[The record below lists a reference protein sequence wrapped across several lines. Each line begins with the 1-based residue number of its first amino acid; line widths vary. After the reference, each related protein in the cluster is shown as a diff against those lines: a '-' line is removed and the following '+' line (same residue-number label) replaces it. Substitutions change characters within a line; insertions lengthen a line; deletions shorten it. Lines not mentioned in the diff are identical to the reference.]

1 VASTPAGRR
10 LTEAQR
16 REQVAISQG
25 FLAEFLALW
34 DLLDVFDLDRTTPGW
49 VRAVMALIELWR
61 TISARSALD
70 YYRDFRRL
78 EVPDADPFPE
88 IIFID
93 TPSAERAAR
102 RAAREA
108 APSVKRNPAAPRSQ
122 TTVQLPVDR
131 SGLVIDWGA
140 RRGAVQASSE
150 ITGPINIKAKAARG
164 KPLEIAAREALVQA
178 SGAAMR
184 HVLDGGRQT
193 NITAM
198 RNDSRMIGWVRVT
211 DGNPCSFCA
220 MLASRGPVYRKDS
233 FASNARNKSAVTAVR
248 RDPRDPG
255 VAFLGAGSF
264 KTHDHCACQMVP
276 VYSTDAAWPGI
287 SREMRDLWNA
297 NIRGKYSGHD
307 ALRAW
312 RRLYEQRQREQ
323 GRPTVGFPEA
333 A

>member
-122 TTVQLPVDR
+122 PRVTRPGR
-131 SGLVIDWGA
+131 PSGLVIDWGA
-140 RRGAVQASSE
+140 RRGAAQASLE
-150 ITGPINIKAKAARG
+150 ILGPINIKSKVGRG
-164 KPLEIAAREALVQA
+164 KPLELATREALVDA
-178 SGAAMR
+178 SGAA
-184 HVLDGGRQT
+184 GRLVQEGDRT
-193 NITAM
+193 ATITAM
-198 RNDSRMIGWVRVT
+198 RTDRLLKGWVRVG

-220 MLASRGPVYRKDS
+220 MLISRGPVYASES
-233 FASNARNKSAVTAVR
+233 FTNARSKRN
-248 RDPRDPG
+248 PRNPG
-255 VAFLGAGSF
+255 VPFLGEGSF
-264 KTHDHCACQMVP
+264 KTHDHCACRMVP
-276 VYSTDAAWPGI
+276 VYYTDAAWPGN
-287 SREMRDLWNA
+287 SRELQELWNQ
-297 NIRGKYSGHD
+297 NIRGKYSGDD
-307 ALRAW
+307 ARKAW
-312 RRLYEQRQREQ
+312 RRLYEKRQRELGQ
-323 GRPTVGFPEA
+323 PTVGFPEA

>member
-1 VASTPAGRR
+1 MARDPRATR

-93 TPSAERAAR
+93 TLSAERAAR
-102 RAAREA
+102 KAAREA

-140 RRGAVQASSE
+140 RRGAVQASLE

-220 MLASRGPVYRKDS
+220 MLASRGVSWGPYGAQS
-233 FASNARNKSAVTAVR
+233 FDKSDARFI
-248 RDPRDPG
+248 G
-255 VAFLGAGSF
+255 GGQF
-264 KTHDHCACQMVP
+264 KVHDHCGCTLEA
-276 VYSTDAAWPGI
+276 VYSRASALPGN
-287 SREMRDLWNA
+287 SKEMRDLWNA
-297 NIRGKYSGHD
+297 NIRGKYSGDD